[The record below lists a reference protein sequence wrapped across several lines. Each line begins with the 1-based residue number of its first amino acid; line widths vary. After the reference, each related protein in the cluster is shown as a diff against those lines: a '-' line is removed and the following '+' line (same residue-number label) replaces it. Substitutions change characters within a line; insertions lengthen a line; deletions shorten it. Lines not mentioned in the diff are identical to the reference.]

1 MSDEQDQ
8 GKPRSGLRSVGD
20 ALGGWARRVGELVAE
35 VSGSPVVPE
44 ELREPLEQA
53 RSLRLRGE
61 LGPAQAALHGLV
73 EANPGQPHLRYAL
86 GLTFVHDL
94 VLGGR
99 PLRPLADVIAALS
112 EDELGPTPRHLLQ
125 GAHEL
130 FSDRA
135 EPALDALR
143 RAARGLG
150 EVPRRDAQETRL
162 LVHLLGGLAQL
173 RRGVQDRALRELHK
187 ARTQLPP
194 ELGPPLRAVLLRKGV
209 TLLLA
214 ADQLLEAERWVDE
227 ALEHDEKDELAQELR
242 ARVLAAKGDVQGAQT
257 LVDRLAD
264 EPAFDATRLLV
275 GLTVGLPDAGGDDLP
290 TVAMRYLQAAATD
303 PEHRRGWALVELHL
317 AQARGSDLAD
327 RPDLRRDVV
336 QALADAAQAAP
347 KGVRDRYLQE
357 LAHVAL
363 RLDWFPPPVR
373 DPILDRLRREEGTAP
388 EELRLVRARHRIAK
402 GEDSRE
408 DFQPGVPPRFRADPD
423 LGGPAGPDPA
433 SPVRDPD
440 LRSAVLASQRALA
453 AAERCHLEGRDELAQ
468 DLLVEAL
475 IEQPGL
481 PRASRLLAELAE
493 GEVGTRLEDWLA
505 RATTLLA
512 GVPNRILG
520 VSLEKVQAAMAQVVA
535 ARERLARPLTIAIMG
550 EFSAGKSTF
559 VNALLGQAVAPM
571 GVLPT
576 TSTINVFRR
585 GPTGGAT
592 VHYRDGR
599 IAMLDPD
606 EVEPFLH
613 GLDDAAASRIRHVE
627 IERTG
632 GRTGEA
638 LVVDTPGL
646 NALDAFHEQVARE
659 FLDEADAVVWLFS
672 ATRSGAATEAGMLQS
687 LRAGGRQVLGVLN
700 KVDTLDEH
708 EKKELAEYLR
718 DQLGEVLVEVVPLC
732 ARDAL
737 EHRTGEAKSGPD
749 PFAAVEHALEQHF
762 LQHARELKR
771 SLTARRLGEALEAA
785 RGAVLEGISAL
796 EEHADSALRGV
807 RGERVGAHALL
818 LRFGEALE
826 QELLGVD
833 DLMTREGLSLGVLV
847 AGKGRA
853 KGPLDPQD
861 ADYLAA
867 SFREGTLAALRRA
880 LAPLG
885 REDPA
890 AALVLD
896 QQLVPWAQGNVEG
909 LVHAGMLAAVLTEH
923 GQRIADGEA
932 AMRSAFREALRPVAR
947 AWVRRALQL
956 TRAVEQAR
964 ARLDREAS
972 SAPRAEA
979 LRLRSAVLTAIDGLR
994 EAVRSDETAG
1004 G

>member
-53 RSLRLRGE
+53 RRLRLSGD
-61 LGPAQAALHGLV
+61 LSAAQASLHGLV
-73 EANPGQPHLRYAL
+73 ESNPGQPHLRYAL
-86 GLTFVHDL
+86 GLTFTHDL
-94 VLGGR
+94 VMGGR
-99 PLRPLADVIAALS
+99 PLRPLADVIAALA

-125 GAHEL
+125 GAHDL
-130 FSDRA
+130 FSDRP

-143 RAARGLG
+143 RATRTLG
-150 EVPRRDAQETRL
+150 DVPKRDAQETRL
-162 LVHLLGGLAQL
+162 LVHLLAGLAQL
-173 RRGVQDRALRELHK
+173 QRGEQDRALRELHK

-194 ELGPPLRAVLLRKGV
+194 ELGPPLRSLLLRRGV

-214 ADQLLEAERWVDE
+214 ADQVLEAERWVDE
-227 ALEHDEKDELAQELR
+227 ALEHDESDALARELR
-242 ARVLAAKGDVQGAQT
+242 VRVLAAKGDEQGSQA
-257 LVDRLAD
+257 LLERLGD
-264 EPAFDATRLLV
+264 EPALDATRLLV
-275 GLTVGLPDAGGDDLP
+275 GLTVGLPDDGGDDLG
-290 TVAMRYLQAAATD
+290 TVAMRHLQAAPSD
-303 PEHRRGWALVELHL
+303 PEHRRAWALTQLRQ
-317 AQARGSDLAD
+317 AQAEGSDLAD
-327 RPDLRRDVV
+327 RADLRRDVV
-336 QALADAAQAAP
+336 QALADAVQAAP

-388 EELRLVRARHRIAK
+388 EELRLVRARHRIAG

-408 DFQPGVPPRFRADPD
+408 DFQPGMPPRFRADPE
-423 LGGPAGPDPA
+423 LGGIAGPDPM

-453 AAERCHLEGRDELAQ
+453 AAERCQRDGQEELAQ

-481 PRASRLLAELAE
+481 PRASRMLAELAE
-493 GEVGTRLEDWLA
+493 GEVGTRLEDWLS

-520 VSLEKVQAAMAQVVA
+520 VSLAGVQTAMAQVVA

-576 TSTINVFRR
+576 TCTINVFRR

-599 IAMLDPD
+599 IAMLEPR

-613 GLDDAAASRIRHVE
+613 GLDDTAAARIRHVE

-632 GRTGEA
+632 GRMGEA
-638 LVVDTPGL
+638 SVVDTPGL

-672 ATRSGAATEAGMLQS
+672 ATRSGAATEAGMLSS

-700 KVDTLDEH
+700 KVDTLDDD
-708 EKKELAEYLR
+708 EKTELADYLR
-718 DQLGEVLVEVVPLC
+718 EQLGEVLVEVVPLC

-737 EHRTGEAKSGPD
+737 EHRTGESKGPD
-749 PFAAVEHALEQHF
+749 PFEAVEAALERHF
-762 LQHARELKR
+762 LQKARELKR
-771 SLTARRLGEALEAA
+771 SLTARRLGEALTAA
-785 RGAVLEGISAL
+785 RESVLEGVAAL
-796 EEHADSALRGV
+796 EQQADQALAGV

-818 LRFGEALE
+818 LRFGEALQE
-826 QELLGVD
+826 QLLGVD
-833 DLMTREGLSLGVLV
+833 DLLTREGLSLGVLV
-847 AGKGRA
+847 AGRGKT

-861 ADYLAA
+861 AEYLAA
-867 SFREGTLAALRRA
+867 SFREGTMAALRRA

-885 REDPA
+885 HEDPA
-890 AALVLD
+890 AAQVLD
-896 QQLVPWAQGNVEG
+896 EQLVPWAQGHVEG
-909 LVHAGMLAAVLTEH
+909 LVHAGLLAAVIAEH

-932 AMRSAFREALRPVAR
+932 AMRAAFRDALQPVAR
-947 AWVRRALQL
+947 AWVRRTQQL

-964 ARLDREAS
+964 SRQDREAS

-994 EAVRSDETAG
+994 EAAREDDE
-1004 G
+1004 